1 MKSEKEKAPLF
12 LTRSIRILVGLGM
25 QDIMNKHGKHLLPLS
40 PPENKFAVFNSEVR
54 NSTEYTVYP
63 KSVQILLN
71 RHQVDKNI
79 IL

>member
-1 MKSEKEKAPLF
+1 MQSEKEKALLL
-12 LTRSIRILVGLGM
+12 LTRSISILVGLGM
-25 QDIMNKHGKHLLPLS
+25 QDIRNKHGKHLLPLS

-71 RHQVDKNI
+71 RHQVHKNI
-79 IL
+79 IV